1 MRLLRKGQV
10 EIQGG
15 RDSATETTVDA
26 ATIIRKFYD
35 SQRTNSFATR
45 LKYPGSF
52 LTDRVILNGD
62 YGTRLRAKLAT
73 RQRCC
78 RVGQTLFTD
87 NVVINKF

>member
-1 MRLLRKGQV
+1 M
-10 EIQGG
+10 
-15 RDSATETTVDA
+15 VDA

-45 LKYPGSF
+45 LKYPEST

-62 YGTRLRAKLAT
+62 HGKRLQAIFAT
-73 RQRCC
+73 RQRGCP
-78 RVGQTLFTD
+78 VGQTLFTR